1 MGRDDQT
8 GSMKQAGFSLSQ
20 ETITVLTVGV
30 ALAGL
35 ILVNQG
41 EMRAEAR
48 ADRARTEAAMNLM
61 RAEAR
66 ADRART
72 EAAMN
77 LMRVEARADREAFAK
92 QITRIVE
99 QQGTLS
105 GLVDGLRNPIPPSEG

>member
-1 MGRDDQT
+1 MDQHEESESR
-8 GSMKQAGFSLSQ
+8 SMKRSRFSLSQ

-35 ILVNQG
+35 ILMNQG
-41 EMRAEAR
+41 EMR
-48 ADRARTEAAMNLM
+48 ADRARTEVAMNLM
-61 RAEAR
+61 R
-66 ADRART
+66 
-72 EAAMN
+72 M
-77 LMRVEARADREAFAK
+77 EARADREAFAK

>member
-35 ILVNQG
+35 ILMNQG
-41 EMRAEAR
+41 EMR

-61 RAEAR
+61 R
-66 ADRART
+66 
-72 EAAMN
+72 M
-77 LMRVEARADREAFAK
+77 EARADREAFAK

-105 GLVDGLRNPIPPSEG
+105 GLVDGLRNPILPSEG

>member
-35 ILVNQG
+35 ILMNQG
-41 EMRAEAR
+41 EMR

-77 LMRVEARADREAFAK
+77 LMRMEARADREAFAK

>member
-1 MGRDDQT
+1 MDQHEE
-8 GSMKQAGFSLSQ
+8 SESRSLKRSRFSLSQ

-41 EMRAEAR
+41 EMRADREALRAEAR

-66 ADRART
+66 ADR
-72 EAAMN
+72 
-77 LMRVEARADREAFAK
+77 EAFAK

-99 QQGTLS
+99 RQGTLS
-105 GLVDGLRNPIPPSEG
+105 GLVDGLQNPIPPSEG